1 MLFEGGEV
9 KLKRVRRGKLNR
21 PNIGLVTYATTYH
34 KSTLPHFVTILKPLS
49 NELFVITGTGVLSE
63 KQIFDK
69 AINPKNVQN
78 STKESKWVLVRI
90 VRYVL
95 AQMKVSV
102 NLMKI
107 SKNIELVILFLG
119 GSALILPMLTAKLL
133 KKKVIIVVSESVSK
147 DVERMYS
154 NKLFG
159 TGGFIFYHIMRI
171 LEEINY
177 MLSNRIVLYSKA
189 IIHSYGLERY
199 KDKILPFG
207 ARFVDGNLFKI
218 KKGINE
224 RKILIGYV
232 GRFVEEKGIREFID
246 AIPVV
251 LEKRGNVEFLVCGE
265 GPLFREIKDKIKNNK
280 LSDNVKLVGWVPH
293 EELPEYLNILKLF
306 VLPSHTEG
314 MPNIVLEAMSCG
326 TPVLATPVG
335 GIKDIIRN
343 EKTGFILENNSPE
356 AIAENIIKVLG
367 HSNLDEIAE
376 NAHALIQQEYTYDAA
391 VRRYEEILNTC

>member
-1 MLFEGGEV
+1 M

-133 KKKVIIVVSESVSK
+133 KKKVILVVSESVSK

-177 MLSNRIVLYSKA
+177 MLSDRIVLYSKS
-189 IIHSYGLERY
+189 IIYSHDLERY
-199 KDKILPFG
+199 TDKILPFG
-207 ARFVDGNLFKI
+207 VRFVDIDLFKI
-218 KKGINE
+218 KKRISE
-224 RKILIGYV
+224 RKNVIGFI
-232 GRFVEEKGIREFID
+232 GRFREEKGIREFVD
-246 AIPVV
+246 AIPFILQENKDV
-251 LEKRGNVEFLVCGE
+251 KFLIAGD
-265 GPLFREIKDKIKNNK
+265 GALFEEIKDKIETNVDPSK
-280 LSDNVKLVGWVPH
+280 VKLVGWIPH
-293 EELPEYLNILKLF
+293 EELPEYLNELKLF
-306 VLPSHTEG
+306 VLPSCIEG
-314 MPNIVLEAMSCG
+314 MPNIVFEAMSCG

-335 GIKDIIRN
+335 GVPDVIRN
-343 EKTGFILENNSPE
+343 EETGFILENNSPKT
-356 AIAENIIKVLG
+356 IAKSVTEILKYSNIDDIVKKARKL
-367 HSNLDEIAE
+367 LEE
-376 NAHALIQQEYTYDAA
+376 KYTYKAA
-391 VRRYEEILNTC
+391 VERYRKIIQNIL